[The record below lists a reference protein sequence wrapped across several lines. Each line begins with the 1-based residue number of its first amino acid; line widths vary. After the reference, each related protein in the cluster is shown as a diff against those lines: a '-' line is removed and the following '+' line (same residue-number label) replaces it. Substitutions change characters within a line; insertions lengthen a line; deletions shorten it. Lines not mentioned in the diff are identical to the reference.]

1 MAIYS
6 IIAHKGSETLG
17 TKIQS
22 VYPDN
27 YALPPSAWFITDTIS
42 AEQVCAKL
50 NLIGGD
56 STQAVVL
63 RVLGGAGFAAADVW
77 EWLKARREKDSQ
89 LIAKESTTQGSH
101 PLGPANQD
109 ADQEE
114 GAMAQQE
121 NAPPLTQAPGPDA
134 SEPPAPDAHANQLTY
149 ARAGLVPFD
158 FVRPLI
164 IFIAGVVATL
174 IWQSWGGA
182 AVDAIDGAAREAICP
197 RATGV
202 AQDNPDMVSPPS
214 PSRWQRGFSWRTP
227 SVR

>member
-27 YALPPSAWFITDTIS
+27 YALTPSAWFITDTIS

-77 EWLKARREKDSQ
+77 EWLKARREKNSQ
-89 LIAKESTTQGSH
+89 LSAKEATTQESH
-101 PLGPANQD
+101 PLGPANQG
-109 ADQEE
+109 ANHEE
-114 GAMAQQE
+114 GVMAQNE
-121 NAPPLTQAPGPDA
+121 NAPPLTQEPGPDA
-134 SEPPAPDAHANQLTY
+134 SEPPAPDPPADQITY
-149 ARAGLVPFD
+149 ARAGLVPFA

-174 IWQSWGGA
+174 LWQSWGGA
-182 AVDAIDGAAREAICP
+182 AVEAVDGAAREAICP

-202 AQDNPDMVSPPS
+202 AQDNPDMASAPS
-214 PSRWQRGFSWRTP
+214 PSRWRRGFSWRTP

>member
-6 IIAHKGSETLG
+6 IIALKGSETLG
-17 TKIQS
+17 AQIQS

-27 YALPPSAWFITDTIS
+27 YTLSPSAWFIADTIS

-50 NLIGGD
+50 NLIGGES

-77 EWLKARREKDSQ
+77 EWLKARRENNSQ
-89 LIAKESTTQGSH
+89 LLAKEITTHGPH
-101 PLGPANQD
+101 HLGPENQD
-109 ADQEE
+109 AGVMVQH
-114 GAMAQQE
+114 E
-121 NAPPLTQAPGPDA
+121 NAPPLTQEPGRDL
-134 SEPPAPDAHANQLTY
+134 SESPERDPAANQGTY
-149 ARAGLVPFD
+149 AWTRLVPFA
-158 FVRPLI
+158 FVLPLI
-164 IFIAGVVATL
+164 IFIAGVVAPL
-174 IWQSWGGA
+174 AWQSWGAA

-202 AQDNPDMVSPPS
+202 AQDNHDMSSTSS
-214 PSRWQRGFSWRTP
+214 PSLDGPDLGRTP